1 MSKTHRQV
9 IEDSAVKAIPPE
21 RDRLQSRLLVWIG
34 VPVLCWSAFESLRR
48 MVPFFGQFIG
58 PIGSYDIHLEMS
70 GAASLLF
77 ALAAWRLRAATAG
90 AAACGALICFLLT
103 QFTHSTG
110 SSIAASAL
118 SPLVLLFILTY
129 LATKQGAAKRRVAHQ
144 PDDSKGRN
152 AAQVIANLGVAGFF
166 SSIFGVLMV
175 ARFAAYGS
183 WCCDDVSTAR
193 ASLPFIPMLAALA
206 EATADTVSSEIGQAY
221 GGVPLLITTMRRV
234 PAGTDG
240 GITVPGTVA
249 GIAAAAIVVASAIP
263 SLGMNARQC
272 GLALASGT
280 AGFFFD
286 SLLGATLERRGWLGN
301 DLVNFLSTGFA
312 TAVAL
317 AGLRIPGQWLLR

>member
-1 MSKTHRQV
+1 MSTNQLRV
-9 IEDSAVKAIPPE
+9 SEDRIVKAVPPG
-21 RDRLQSRLLVWIG
+21 RDRLQSRLLLWIC
-34 VPVLCWSAFESLRR
+34 VPVLCWSAIESLRR
-48 MVPFFGQFIG
+48 VIAFSGGFIG
-58 PIGSYDIHLEMS
+58 PMGRYDIHLQMS
-70 GAASLLF
+70 VAASLLF
-77 ALAAWRLRAATAG
+77 ALAAWRLGAATTG
-90 AAACGALICFLLT
+90 AAGCGALICFLLT
-103 QFTHSTG
+103 QFSQSTG

-118 SPLVLLFILTY
+118 SPLVLLFVLTY
-129 LATKQGAAKRRVAHQ
+129 LATKQGAAERCVAHE
-144 PDDSKGRN
+144 PVDPKGRN
-152 AAQVIANLGVAGFF
+152 AAQVVANLGVAGFF
-166 SSIFGVLMV
+166 SSIYGVLIV

-183 WCCDDVSTAR
+183 GCCGELSTAW

-240 GITVPGTVA
+240 GITIPGTVA

-280 AGFFFD
+280 AGLFFD

-312 TAVAL
+312 AAVAL
-317 AGLRIPGQWLLR
+317 AGLKIPGQWLLR